1 MLNRRKFLKTAAFT
15 AVSSGL
21 LTQVVSAHSPH
32 PIRINRLTRAR
43 PRMTLRFFPYELK
56 LRHVFTVATYSR
68 STTPDVQVEI
78 DYDGITGYGEASM
91 PPYLQQELGTLE
103 SAQAFLT
110 QVQTIIGDFPDPFQL
125 EDILGHIDSLSTGNA
140 AAKAAVGD

>member
-1 MLNRRKFLKTAAFT
+1 MLNRRNFLKTAAFT

-32 PIRINRLTRAR
+32 PIRINRLIGAR

-78 DYDGITGYGEASM
+78 DYDSITGYGEASM
-91 PPYLQQELGTLE
+91 PPYLLQ
-103 SAQAFLT
+103 
-110 QVQTIIGDFPDPFQL
+110 DF
-125 EDILGHIDSLSTGNA
+125 
-140 AAKAAVGD
+140 